1 MKIKLTLENGL
12 QTLYIAEERGETFL
26 TLTGNASPSQRKE
39 VEQMKGKNLG
49 ALTTLKLLYQTFNL
63 TK

>member
-1 MKIKLTLENGL
+1 MKKKLTFENGL
-12 QTLYIAEERGETFL
+12 QTLTITEERGKTFL
-26 TLTGNASPSQRKE
+26 TLTGNASPTQRKA
-39 VEQMKGKNLG
+39 VDQMKDKNLG